1 MYISLTPFLP
11 CTPRSTITSLTLLSL
26 ELSLT
31 LVVFLDNSPTDVLVA
46 PQRQVE
52 RFADLSGDE
61 VADMFGCVHRIAP
74 VLERV
79 YSATSLSIVVQDG
92 IDAGQSVKHVHVH
105 LLPRKPGDFARNDDI
120 YDAVSAQ
127 LKAILQQCVDV

>member
-1 MYISLTPFLP
+1 M
-11 CTPRSTITSLTLLSL
+11 
-26 ELSLT
+26 
-31 LVVFLDNSPTDVLVA
+31 FLDNSPTDVLVA

-52 RFADLSGDE
+52 RFADLSSDE

-105 LLPRKPGDFARNDDI
+105 LLPRKPGDFTRNDDI
-120 YDAVSAQ
+120 YDAVSTQ
-127 LKAILQQCVDV
+127 LKP